1 MRGIIGGCGCFVF
14 ILIVAVGAFVLGVI
28 YGPGVREATVE
39 KSSAIIE
46 SFKKACSTVSGQMES
61 ARETART
68 LSGSDDDSAKQR
80 KKEEDSNSSNFDLKK
95 YF

>member
-14 ILIVAVGAFVLGVI
+14 ILIVAIGSFVLGVI
-28 YGPGVREATVE
+28 YGPGFREATAE

-46 SFKKACSTVSGQMES
+46 SFKKAYSTVSGQMES
-61 ARETART
+61 ARETARA
-68 LSGSDDDSAKQR
+68 LSGSDDNSGTRR
-80 KKEEDSNSSNFDLKK
+80 KKEEDSNSSDFDLKK